1 MSCARCQ
8 RLHLKCDNAR
18 PSCGECSKRGRDG
31 AAGCQYARHDPVA
44 TVGSAGPSLVSMEA
58 EGAKIERKMSLG
70 SDVSPQSAES
80 GGVVGIEESFRSVQM
95 DVAEAEQENE
105 QSASSSS
112 AFAMEAHTTA
122 MDSQVQRRN
131 DEQLEGHD
139 HQPRYPR
146 YNDAGPKAGPVEE
159 SGDALTAGSRSVI
172 QSLFTD
178 APGAQQLTEKS
189 LHTDG
194 GGGRKTLRAISSG
207 EDSASNS
214 EGNGGDDNAGKE
226 ENASGDDSSSSQDR
240 HHRHNQHTLHVQRQQ
255 NKEQAQ
261 RVQERRE
268 KKHELEQHHQAM
280 IQQRVEQQMTDQQGK
295 EVVDESP
302 SNGQQPEQQQH
313 QTQQYM
319 SEASPSTVT
328 PNNNINIV
336 NINNIKS
343 SCNTSININSGINNF
358 NIRSRFHNMKAI
370 TTNNNTNVGNFNNIS
385 NSRIINIYRWS
396 SSSSVSINNNPQPT
410 CINLSN
416 NNRVNIITIMSTTTK
431 YPLLHWEDSHLLRH
445 QHQPL
450 RNQLLLRHPKNPFQS
465 QLKQWRNHQSLNPP
479 QQTQPQKRVSQAAG
493 LATKKSP
500 KAGGGGDEMSGAAE
514 IVTTS
519 VTIAHQS
526 AEKSRVSAD
535 LRGKPPVPAAVAAP
549 SSTPAHPTID
559 TTPIADPKPSKT
571 SFSNLLPT
579 GSVPSP
585 AEGSTLSGSFVPS
598 PSHHLRAFSNVLEE
612 GWTPSPVPDGDFST
626 PKHVHQRQQRGGSGS
641 SNRNSSSRGVAA
653 AAVDAKGVTVNVTYA
668 EMLKAG
674 LLGGGLQSGSRNL
687 GKNE

>member
-1 MSCARCQ
+1 MS
-8 RLHLKCDNAR
+8 
-18 PSCGECSKRGRDG
+18 
-31 AAGCQYARHDPVA
+31 
-44 TVGSAGPSLVSMEA
+44 
-58 EGAKIERKMSLG
+58 
-70 SDVSPQSAES
+70 SAES
-80 GGVVGIEESFRSVQM
+80 GGVVGIEERFRSVQM

-178 APGAQQLTEKS
+178 APGAQELTEKS

-280 IQQRVEQQMTDQQGK
+280 IQQRVEQQMTDQPGK

-302 SNGQQPEQQQH
+302 SNGKQVQNPFHHHHHHYYHHHHYSNDEQDQPEQQQH
-313 QTQQYM
+313 QTQQYI
-319 SEASPSTVT
+319 SEASPSTVLAS
-328 PNNNINIV
+328 PQV
-336 NINNIKS
+336 EPYPV
-343 SCNTSININSGINNF
+343 
-358 NIRSRFHNMKAI
+358 HP
-370 TTNNNTNVGNFNNIS
+370 
-385 NSRIINIYRWS
+385 IYH
-396 SSSSVSINNNPQPT
+396 PT
-410 CINLSN
+410 QDAQQQ
-416 NNRVNIITIMSTTTK
+416 
-431 YPLLHWEDSHLLRH
+431 YQHLQHQQYQEQLQYQH
-445 QHQPL
+445 QHQQ
-450 RNQLLLRHPKNPFQS
+450 RNQQFQHPQPLSQYESHYYQQQYDRGQLQQHQQQQNYQHQQMEPQRQYQQQPSTDMHQS
-465 QLKQWRNHQSLNPP
+465 QQQQQGQHHHHHVYYHQVSSAPLGRFAPSAP
-479 QQTQPQKRVSQAAG
+479 SAPTTAQSAPSAAPQKSVSKSIKAVAKPPVAQPAAANSASKTRIASCWTCYKKKVKCDRSRPRCGFCHARG
-493 LATKKSP
+493 LVCEYPSP
-500 KAGGGGDEMSGAAE
+500 KVGGGDEMSGAAE
-514 IVTTS
+514 IVATS

-535 LRGKPPVPAAVAAP
+535 LRAAVAAP

-559 TTPIADPKPSKT
+559 TKPIADPKPSKT

-585 AEGSTLSGSFVPS
+585 AEGGTLTGSFVPS

-626 PKHVHQRQQRGGSGS
+626 PKHIHQRQQRGGSGS
-641 SNRNSSSRGVAA
+641 SSRNSSSRGVAG
-653 AAVDAKGVTVNVTYA
+653 AVDAKGVTVNVTYA

-674 LLGGGLQSGSRNL
+674 LLGGGLQSGSRSL